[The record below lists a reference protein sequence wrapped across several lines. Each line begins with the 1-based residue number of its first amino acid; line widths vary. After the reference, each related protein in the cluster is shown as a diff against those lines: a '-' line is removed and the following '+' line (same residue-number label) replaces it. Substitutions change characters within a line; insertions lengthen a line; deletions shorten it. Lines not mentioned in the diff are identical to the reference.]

1 MTPAQPPA
9 ERPGVVCRCGKPGR
23 AGGPAPRPRR
33 RAVRGGAGAS
43 YRAAPASSSP
53 ETATVEVNPPAST
66 ARNPAAAPVLRGL
79 PGAPGD
85 RPGRHYPGQPGGG
98 DHHAGHGPPGQRYT
112 GGGQQPPLCRCAAAS
127 DATSTATVTP
137 SQDTRSPPA
146 CANAARTSLAAPGAR
161 TAAAATTPMPEPTPR
176 AAAARC
182 RPHSLA
188 GAHRHPVGC
197 SVPGRVA
204 ASCWLAAGTSA
215 PAARRRSSSFP
226 AGPGRCR
233 VQPYVLSSAREPPV
247 LRCPALANHRD
258 PVMTNPLPG
267 GKPESA
273 AKTRTARLR
282 RST

>member
-161 TAAAATTPMPEPTPR
+161 TAAAATTPDARAHTQGQPR
-176 AAAARC
+176 RD
-182 RPHSLA
+182 A
-188 GAHRHPVGC
+188 GRTRSPV
-197 SVPGRVA
+197 RTA
-204 ASCWLAAGTSA
+204 TR
-215 PAARRRSSSFP
+215 PAAVTRRALVGIDAPDAHGQNSRNASS
-226 AGPGRCR
+226 
-233 VQPYVLSSAREPPV
+233 
-247 LRCPALANHRD
+247 
-258 PVMTNPLPG
+258 LP
-267 GKPESA
+267 KISP
-273 AKTRTARLR
+273 
-282 RST
+282 

>member
-112 GGGQQPPLCRCAAAS
+112 GGSQQSPLCRRPATQPPPQRPLPARTRAARPRARTRPAHRWPRQGRGPQPPPPPRCQS
-127 DATSTATVTP
+127 PHPGLPRRDAGR
-137 SQDTRSPPA
+137 TRSPV
-146 CANAARTSLAAPGAR
+146 R
-161 TAAAATTPMPEPTPR
+161 TATRSAAVSRAASPPR
-176 AAAARC
+176 AGSRRARK
-182 RPHSLA
+182 
-188 GAHRHPVGC
+188 HP
-197 SVPGRVA
+197 
-204 ASCWLAAGTSA
+204 LT
-215 PAARRRSSSFP
+215 
-226 AGPGRCR
+226 
-233 VQPYVLSSAREPPV
+233 
-247 LRCPALANHRD
+247 
-258 PVMTNPLPG
+258 
-267 GKPESA
+267 
-273 AKTRTARLR
+273 
-282 RST
+282 